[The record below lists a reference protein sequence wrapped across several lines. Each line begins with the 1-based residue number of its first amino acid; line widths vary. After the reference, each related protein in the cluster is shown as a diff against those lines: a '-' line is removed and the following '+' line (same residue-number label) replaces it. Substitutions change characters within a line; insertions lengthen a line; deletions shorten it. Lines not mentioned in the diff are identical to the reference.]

1 MDSYAFANPKHL
13 KIWLWLLM
21 KANYKN
27 TFALVSTGRGEMTIE
42 VKRGQLIFGRFKAEE
57 ELEIEATF
65 IRRTLQKFEELG
77 QIKLEM
83 HSHFTLITICKYESY
98 QGQESESAQALLKQ
112 RPSNDQQLPN
122 TCPTSAQQVPTSKE
136 GLEYKEGKEILEIG
150 DTEKIV
156 IRSIRPLPTD
166 FNGLPDQYIE
176 SAKRQ
181 VSTTKKIMLENSQIS
196 ELWEAFK
203 LQHLNGETFYNS
215 DHDVYKHFVNWFKS
229 QKFENKTQ
237 NNGTKS
243 RSQRQSEGI
252 QYLLQKGREEY
263 AKVMAT
269 NQQGKTD

>member
-1 MDSYAFANPKHL
+1 
-13 KIWLWLLM
+13 M
-21 KANYKN
+21 KTTYYFSHDFNA
-27 TFALVSTGRGEMTIE
+27 
-42 VKRGQLIFGRFKAEE
+42 
-57 ELEIEATF
+57 
-65 IRRTLQKFEELG
+65 RTDKK
-77 QIKLEM
+77 IKLLLKEKGWTGYGL
-83 HSHFTLITICKYESY
+83 FWAIVEDLYNNANALPLDYESIAFDLRTQDTGIIESIINDY
-98 QGQESESAQALLKQ
+98 DLFKNDGEYFWSESVQ
-112 RPSNDQQLPN
+112 RRLDERKERSIKARE
-122 TCPTSAQQVPTSKE
+122 SAKVRWDNANAMQTHSDGNAIKERKGNKSKGNE
-136 GLEYKEGKEILEIG
+136 
-150 DTEKIV
+150 TKI
-156 IRSIRPLPTD
+156 ISSIRPIPTD

-181 VSTTKKIMLENSQIS
+181 VFTTKKIMLENSQIS

-215 DHDVYKHFVNWFKS
+215 EHDVYKHFVNWFKS

-243 RSQRQSEGI
+243 RSQRQSEGL